1 MTEQL
6 GTLNN
11 LSLIFIFNCSLTHL
25 PDISNLE
32 NLQALEA
39 PYNNLTHLG
48 GIPGVSMLILSIN
61 LLHEIPIS
69 KKPENLLFLS
79 ISYNP
84 LKNAIPLLSYNNL
97 ETIFIRDATLTS
109 IPSSIDKLQNL
120 QHFDIALNRISHLPT
135 NILNL
140 PHLEFMNVSKN
151 LLSSNDIESIRNEF
165 KQSHPQLKL
174 FT

>member
-11 LSLIFIFNCSLTHL
+11 LSIITFINCSLTHL

-32 NLQALEA
+32 NLQVLDA

-48 GIPGVSMLILSIN
+48 GIPGVRILTLSIN

-69 KKPENLLFLS
+69 KKPENLLYLS

-84 LKNAIPLLSYNNL
+84 LRNAVPLLSYNNL

-120 QHFDIALNRISHLPT
+120 QNFDIALNRISHLPT

-140 PHLEFMNVSKN
+140 PHLEYLNVGMN
-151 LLSSNDIESIRNEF
+151 LLSPYDIGLIRKEF